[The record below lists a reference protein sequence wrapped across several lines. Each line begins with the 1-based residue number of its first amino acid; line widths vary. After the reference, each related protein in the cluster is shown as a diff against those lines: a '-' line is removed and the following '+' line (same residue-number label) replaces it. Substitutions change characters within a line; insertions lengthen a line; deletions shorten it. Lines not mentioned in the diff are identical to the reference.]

1 MEGKETTFYEKK
13 KKILSLACPF
23 VRDISYGIVKC
34 VDVGDFKMNRQA
46 SQDCLGTDKG
56 CSSVYAV
63 FVDLKPYASQ
73 QGMFWAWAEDFPVVF
88 VLLYRI

>member
-1 MEGKETTFYEKK
+1 MIAWVQT
-13 KKILSLACPF
+13 
-23 VRDISYGIVKC
+23 
-34 VDVGDFKMNRQA
+34 
-46 SQDCLGTDKG
+46 TDKG